1 MTALHALQF
10 GPFSTA
16 YHEQLVTDAFKES
29 ARRFVATRILPQV
42 DHDII
47 EIDGTLTPRA
57 TVDENCGPNSAV
69 KNCFELDIR
78 FFGQNAADYSELKA
92 DLWYRPDSGT
102 FQVATRSSL
111 YVWTPTRLE
120 ERISQKAAIHRVVDS
135 VLQHEVSTA
144 FCPVC
149 FANVSLINTPDY
161 FHAACPNKCFRYNF
175 HKDEKGRF
183 LHGHFFMF
191 QPQSDA

>member
-1 MTALHALQF
+1 MTALDALQF

-16 YHEQLVTDAFKES
+16 YHEQLVTDEFKES

-57 TVDENCGPNSAV
+57 TAEQNCGPNSAV

-78 FFGQNAADYSELKA
+78 FFGQDAANYSELKA

-111 YVWTPTRLE
+111 YVWTPTRRE
-120 ERISQKAAIHRVVDS
+120 ERMSQRAAIERMVNA
-135 VLQHEVSTA
+135 VLRREASTL

-149 FANVSLINTPDY
+149 FVNVPLINTPDY
-161 FHAACPNKCFRYNF
+161 FSAVCPQKCFRYTF
-175 HKDEKGRF
+175 HKDENGRF
-183 LHGHFFMF
+183 LHGRFFMF